1 MTATSSN
8 AATVGLLLSGG
19 LDSSVLLGQLVAGG
33 RRVQPFYVRCGLV
46 WEEAEL
52 RAVRAILEALQASPL
67 SLWER
72 GRG

>member
-1 MTATSSN
+1 MTATRSN

-52 RAVRAILEALQASPL
+52 RAVRAILEAVQKSPL